1 MAISNTSGVSSTG
14 SSSTGSSSSATT
26 IANNFDQFLTLL
38 TTQLRN
44 QSPLDPLDTNQFT
57 EQQLKTNETLGS
69 LLSLSAASTA
79 TNAVGFV
86 GTTISTDGATTRL
99 SNEKAEWQV
108 TMPAAGTA
116 TITIKDS
123 SGSVVQTM
131 TKSFVKGE
139 QVFTWD
145 GTTSTAAK
153 APDGEYTISIDA
165 KDISGQ
171 SITATTQISGVVDGV
186 DFTSSI
192 PLPLPQILKNVR
204 YSNGQPLKEKPVV
217 SAIEAARQM
226 LGEGGRLVIRP
237 SGTEPVVRVMVEGA
251 DAAQI
256 DRSVGEL
263 CAVIEAE
270 AGR

>member
-1 MAISNTSGVSSTG
+1 MAISNTSSVSTTTSSSSS
-14 SSSTGSSSSATT
+14 SSSTS

-57 EQQLKTNETLGS
+57 AQLVQFAGVEQQLKTNETLSS
-69 LLSLSAASTA
+69 LLSLNAASTA

-86 GTTISTDGATTRL
+86 GTTITTDGATTRL

-108 TMPAAGTA
+108 TMPTAGSA

-139 QVFTWD
+139 QLFTWD

-153 APDGEYTISIDA
+153 AEDGEYTISIDA
-165 KDISGQ
+165 KDITGQ

-192 PLPLPQILKNVR
+192 PMLKIGNISVPLDKV
-204 YSNGQPLKEKPVV
+204 KTVV
-217 SAIEAARQM
+217 
-226 LGEGGRLVIRP
+226 RP
-237 SGTEPVVRVMVEGA
+237 S
-251 DAAQI
+251 
-256 DRSVGEL
+256 S
-263 CAVIEAE
+263 
-270 AGR
+270 